1 MVINGPAIGSNTNLL
16 TYSDIVEV
24 RALTRVREV
33 NELLSEGWVLITVSA
48 ITSLGSMN
56 EDVTTTEGNQ
66 KPGKPMESTRYVR
79 RSVGYVVGRPRASN
93 E

>member
-1 MVINGPAIGSNTNLL
+1 MVTGDGQITNTNLL

-48 ITSLGSMN
+48 ITSLGAMN
-56 EDVTTTEGNQ
+56 EDIATSEGNQ

-79 RSVGYVVGRPRASN
+79 RSVGYVVGRTRAS
-93 E
+93 